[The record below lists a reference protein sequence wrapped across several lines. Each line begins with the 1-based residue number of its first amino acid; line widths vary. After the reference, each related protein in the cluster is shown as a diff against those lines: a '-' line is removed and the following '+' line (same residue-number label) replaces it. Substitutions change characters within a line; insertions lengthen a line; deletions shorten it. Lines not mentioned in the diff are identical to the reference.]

1 MPIIQKN
8 PILFVLQARVIV
20 ITLLFTIFGQGLTK
34 LLKIDEMA
42 SYYESLA
49 PLLALVVSLLIS
61 LLIKGHKTKT
71 LARKIKI
78 AAVILFGCLLI
89 AVAFYTKLFIKST
102 FKFAGFD
109 NSFAYY
115 VKGNGGSYT
124 KIAIDYMQKH
134 PEISSDDDLI
144 REGFGGPL
152 NKSKVWKEGAIQQNL
167 QYLIFGYCIVVMLFA
182 GIISLL
188 CESLY
193 VAKKTGQAK
202 KEKTAQAG
210 LS

>member
-1 MPIIQKN
+1 MPTIQKE

-20 ITLLFTIFGQGLTK
+20 ITLLFTIFGQGLTR

-42 SYYESLA
+42 SYYEALA
-49 PLLALVVSLLIS
+49 PLLALVISLLIS
-61 LLIKGHKTKT
+61 LLIKGRKTKT
-71 LARKIKI
+71 LARKIRI
-78 AAVILFGCLLI
+78 ASVILFGCLLI
-89 AVAFYTKLFIKST
+89 AVALYTQLFIKST

-109 NSFAYY
+109 DSYAYY
-115 VKGNGGSYT
+115 VKGNSGAYT
-124 KIAIDYMQKH
+124 RIALDFKQKH

-144 REGFGGPL
+144 REGFGGPV
-152 NKSKVWKEGAIQQNL
+152 NKSKVWTENAIQQNL

-193 VAKKTGQAK
+193 VAKRVPQVK
-202 KEKTAQAG
+202 KEKREPAG
-210 LS
+210 LP